1 MISGERSQISA
12 GDVNRDVG
20 AWATERY
27 REDGTLVPRN
37 SFVGDPIHR
46 VDMRL
51 QQRIPL
57 VGRLHID
64 GMFEVFNLFDKANY
78 GSYVLDETSGSF
90 LDPAQNTN
98 LAYAPRTLQLGFRL
112 AF

>member
-1 MISGERSQISA
+1 
-12 GDVNRDVG
+12 VNRDVG

-27 REDGTLVPRN
+27 REDGTIVPRN
-37 SFVGDPIHR
+37 SFTGDPIHR

-57 VGRLHID
+57 FGRLRID
-64 GMFEVFNLFDKANY
+64 GMFEVFNLFDKSNY
-78 GSYVLDETSGSF
+78 GSYVLDETSGAF